1 MTMEH
6 SRTHLAAAQKALDEA
21 RIAHAK
27 TLNGEVLARAVV
39 AGIDAEMA
47 TLEEAESAANQT
59 VIDAFK
65 RGEEPPKPNGEARS
79 FDQTR
84 RDLERRASNMDA
96 VLHALKEQQSEAAAT
111 VAAAEAGVADAINAV
126 FAARIAGKLE
136 KALKANAE
144 VLKELPELNIGALMK
159 LDIPG
164 LRNFVL
170 APVVHTGRE
179 LDRNKPEMK
188 LANAL
193 YRSWRTA
200 LEVDPMAAP
209 RAEAGAKLLA
219 DEAAVI
225 AKREAEIAAEEKK
238 WKDEQQAER
247 AALQAKNKAERDKWE
262 REHRPFHF
270 SDHIID
276 NPPQQGPHNTI
287 VPGSTS
293 ADLATF
299 GDRR

>member
-1 MTMEH
+1 MKEA
-6 SRTHLAAAQKALDEA
+6 RACLAAAQKALDEA
-21 RIAHAK
+21 RVAHAK
-27 TLNGEVLARAVV
+27 TLKGEELARAVIT
-39 AGIDAEMA
+39 GIDAEMA

-79 FDQTR
+79 FDNKR
-84 RDLERRASNMDA
+84 HDLERRSSNMDA
-96 VLHALKEQQSEAAAT
+96 VLHALKEQQSEAAAA
-111 VAAAEAGVADAINAV
+111 VAAAEAGVSSAINAV

-144 VLKELPELNIGALMK
+144 VLKEMPELNVGALMR

-179 LDRNKPEMK
+179 MDRNKPEMK

-193 YRSWRTA
+193 YRSWRKA
-200 LEVDPMAAP
+200 LEADPLGEP
-209 RAEAGAKLLA
+209 SPEAGAALLA
-219 DEAAVI
+219 DEAAEI
-225 AKREAEIAAEEKK
+225 AKREAEEKETERKFRAEMDAVRKEQHREQNEANEK
-238 WKDEQQAER
+238 WR
-247 AALQAKNKAERDKWE
+247 
-262 REHRPFHF
+262 RENQPFHF
-270 SDHIID
+270 NDHIVD
-276 NPPQQGPHNTI
+276 GPAPQGPHNTI

-293 ADLATF
+293 ADWAKF
-299 GDRR
+299 GDRK